1 MHYEGVI
8 RMCEMQDVCIGQMKL
23 KAILSL
29 TNAALDGHI
38 QLVTDSAQAD
48 PANKRWDVG
57 SNLLRL
63 IQVYA
68 CEGLGK
74 LAPNEKELKG
84 VSYYGS

>member
-1 MHYEGVI
+1 
-8 RMCEMQDVCIGQMKL
+8 MCNMQDVCITRMKL

-29 TNAALDGHI
+29 ANAALDGHI
-38 QLVTDSAQAD
+38 QLVTDPSQAD

-68 CEGLGK
+68 CEGLDK
-74 LAPNEKELKG
+74 RAPDDAELKG
-84 VSYYGS
+84 VVYYVS